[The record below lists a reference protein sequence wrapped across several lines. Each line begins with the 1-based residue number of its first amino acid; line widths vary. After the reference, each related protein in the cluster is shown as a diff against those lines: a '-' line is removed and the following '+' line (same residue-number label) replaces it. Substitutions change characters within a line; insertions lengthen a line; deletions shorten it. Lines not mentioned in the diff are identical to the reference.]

1 MNRFS
6 AIAGAF
12 ALAATVGLSASARVG
27 EPAPNFSNVDTN
39 GRTHTLGELKGK
51 WVVLEWHNPG
61 CEFTQKHYNSGNMP
75 RLQKEWT
82 AKGVVWLTVASPSVR
97 ADRAMSLVNAKGG
110 AQTAVLLDA
119 DAATAKAY
127 EAKTSPQM
135 FVIDPKGVVVY
146 NGAIDDKPTPNVED
160 VAGAKNYVAAALT
173 EAMAGRP
180 VTTPTSRPYGCAVSY
195 PGATR

>member
-1 MNRFS
+1 MKGFS
-6 AIAGAF
+6 TMVAAVAVAATIG
-12 ALAATVGLSASARVG
+12 LAAAARVG
-27 EPAPNFSNVDTN
+27 EPAPDFSNVDTN
-39 GRTHTLGELKGK
+39 GKTQSLSALKGK

-82 AKGVVWLTVASPSVR
+82 AKGGT
-97 ADRAMSLVNAKGG
+97 
-110 AQTAVLLDA
+110 QTAVLLDA
-119 DAATAKAY
+119 DAATARTY

-146 NGAIDDKPTPNVED
+146 NGAIDDKPTPDVED
-160 VAGAKNYVAAALT
+160 VAGAKNYVGAALT

>member
-1 MNRFS
+1 MNRVF
-6 AIAGAF
+6 AIASTL
-12 ALAATVGLSASARVG
+12 ALAVTVALSAAARVG

-39 GRTHTLGELKGK
+39 GKTHTLGELKGK

-61 CEFTQKHYNSGNMP
+61 CEFTQKHYNSGNLP

-82 AKGVVWLTVASPSVR
+82 GKGVAWLTVVSPGVP
-97 ADRAMSLVNAKGG
+97 ADRAMSLVQAKGG

-119 DAATAKAY
+119 GAVTAIAY

-146 NGAIDDKPTPNVED
+146 NGAIDDKPTANVED

-173 EAMAGRP
+173 EAMAGRR

-195 PGATR
+195 PGATQ

>member
-6 AIAGAF
+6 AIAA
-12 ALAATVGLSASARVG
+12 ALALAGTVGLSAAARVG

-39 GRTHTLGELKGK
+39 GKTRTLSEFKGK

-61 CEFTQKHYNSGNMP
+61 CEFTQKHYNGGNLP
-75 RLQKEWT
+75 TLQKEWT
-82 AKGVVWLTVASPSVR
+82 AKGVVWLTVASPSVP
-97 ADRAMSLVNAKGG
+97 AARAMSLVQAKGG

-135 FVIDPKGVVVY
+135 FVIDPKGIVVY
-146 NGAIDDKPTPNVED
+146 NGAIDDRPTPNVED

-180 VTTPTSRPYGCAVSY
+180 VTISTSRPYGCAVSY
-195 PGATR
+195 PGATK